1 MGEVGHDLRDD
12 DTVKSVK
19 KAAAILRT
27 IAAVRRGMT
36 IAEVCRHL
44 GMPKSVVRRLCHT
57 MCEEHLLVRN
67 ASTSAFS
74 LSPRVLELASAV
86 MDSSPLISESLAPV
100 RNLSATSGMTAALGV
115 IAEDQVL
122 FLVAAEPDNMVRVRT
137 RVGSRTP
144 LHCTAIGK
152 VLLAFLPRSER
163 RRLLARLP
171 LRAYTEHTIT
181 SVERL
186 SADLDRIGE
195 TGYALNFE
203 EHSIGVSAISVPVLG
218 PGRCCVA
225 AVSLGIPKPHL
236 PKREIETLVGLAQEA
251 SRRIEQRLLPLSEA
265 VSLVDGLSLVS
276 PKPTPKARSRR
287 AA

>member
-1 MGEVGHDLRDD
+1 MSAVEHNLRDE
-12 DTVKSVK
+12 DTIKSVK

-27 IAAVRRGMT
+27 VAAARRGMT
-36 IAEVCRHL
+36 IAEVAKHL

-57 MCEEHLLVRN
+57 MCEEHLLVRS

-86 MDSSPLISESLAPV
+86 MDSSPLISESLSPV
-100 RNLSATSGMTAALGV
+100 RDLSAASGMTAALGV
-115 IAEDQVL
+115 IAEDQAL
-122 FLVAAEPDNMVRVRT
+122 FLVAAEPDKMVRVRT

-163 RRLLARLP
+163 GELLSRLP

-181 SVERL
+181 SVDTLCAE
-186 SADLDRIGE
+186 LDRIAE

-203 EHSIGVSAISVPVLG
+203 EHTIGVSGISVPVLG
-218 PGRCCVA
+218 PGRWCVA

-236 PKREIETLVGLAQEA
+236 PEREVQTLVGIAEEA
-251 SRRIEQRLLPLSEA
+251 SKRIEQRLLPLSEA
-265 VSLVDGLSLVS
+265 VSLVDGLPLVS
-276 PKPTPKARSRR
+276 PKATLKVPSRR
-287 AA
+287 AT

>member
-1 MGEVGHDLRDD
+1 MGVVEHTPRNE

-27 IAAVRRGMT
+27 IAATRHGMT
-36 IAEVCRHL
+36 IAEVGKHL

-57 MCEEHLLVRN
+57 MCEENLLVRN
-67 ASTSAFS
+67 ASTNAFS

-86 MDSSPLISESLAPV
+86 MDSSPLISESLAPI
-100 RNLSATSGMTAALGV
+100 RELSATSGMTAALGV

-137 RVGSRTP
+137 RIGSRTP

-152 VLLAFLPRSER
+152 VLLAFLSHSER
-163 RRLLARLP
+163 SRLLARLP
-171 LRAYTEHTIT
+171 LLVHTEHTIT

-186 SADLDRIGE
+186 CTDLDRIRE

-203 EHSIGVSAISVPVLG
+203 EHSIGVSGISVPVLG
-218 PGRCCVA
+218 PGRWCVA

-236 PKREIETLVGLAQEA
+236 PEGEIQMLVGLAQEA
-251 SRRIEQRLLPLSEA
+251 SRRIGQRLEPLSEA
-265 VSLVDGLSLVS
+265 VSLVDGLPLVS
-276 PKPTPKARSRR
+276 PKPTSQARSRCT
-287 AA
+287 A